1 MFRTF
6 DELSEATDRLAET
19 IAATIKRSEAES
31 GKSAPLS
38 HVITSSI
45 LTGYVLA
52 NRCKIDLDRLQ
63 LSNNVV
69 SLRGNS
75 ISEADHRVV
84 IAKADIEAVASGKS
98 WGEVIAAWQFDDQ
111 IDIETRLIAI
121 DIMHE
126 LAREHGKNTL

>member
-1 MFRTF
+1 MFRTLE
-6 DELSEATDRLAET
+6 ELSEATDRLAKI

-52 NRCKIDLDRLQ
+52 NRYKIDLDRLHR
-63 LSNNVV
+63 SEKVV

-75 ISEADHRVV
+75 ISEAE
-84 IAKADIEAVASGKS
+84 IEARTSGKN
-98 WGEVIAAWQFDDQ
+98 WGEVIAGWPYDEH
-111 IDIETRLIAI
+111 IDLETKLIAI
-121 DIMHE
+121 NIIHQ
-126 LAREHGKNTL
+126 LARENGTTLYD